1 MGNFYI
7 QYEYW
12 FAAFQLVTAM
22 LGMGAT
28 LTAKDFRDVVREPG
42 AVTLG
47 TLVQLILVPLATFGF
62 LQALGVQGG
71 VAVGIALIAAIPG
84 GTTSNIFTY
93 FARGN
98 SALSISITG
107 LTTLAC
113 LITTPLILTV
123 LISDNL
129 PADFAMPSGQ
139 IVNEIAFTLLLPLSL
154 GMLYLYL
161 YPREA
166 EVVSKWSIRASL
178 LGIVLIVVGSL
189 SAGRLDL
196 TAFGINNVL
205 LVVYFVLALTV
216 TGWLSTRLFKLP
228 QPDSTAITFEVIVR
242 NINLGVLLK
251 ASLFPAS
258 AAATAELGDAVLL
271 TLLLYG
277 ALQLLIAAAMILF
290 HRRRSV

>member
-139 IVNEIAFTLLLPLSL
+139 IVTEIAFTLLLPLSL